1 MRFRDLRG
9 HRRLVGLLVRAA
21 ARGALPPS
29 LLFSGPDGVGKAT
42 AALALAALL
51 NCETAWPAPED
62 DEGLAAWDAC
72 GTCGTCRRIAR
83 AGEALRQGRGAAI
96 DAVLWLAPDERA
108 SIRIDSVR
116 AAVERAF
123 YRPFDGTRCRVIV
136 IDAAHALGV
145 DAQQALLKALE
156 EPPSVTRFVLVTSM
170 PDALAETI
178 RSRCA
183 HVRFGLLGPDD
194 LAAVLVERHG
204 WPAERAARA
213 AELGA
218 GSVERA
224 LGVADGSLVG
234 TRRLLFEVLRAVA
247 TAGTP
252 VERLQAAQVLAAPL
266 PVEAEEAGG
275 RPRAG
280 RGRGEAARVA
290 GGRGKGGAT
299 VSRPEMMSRLDALA
313 ALLRDLGVVATS
325 AGARRLA
332 NADLANELAGL
343 AARYDGCRV
352 VRAFAA
358 VDRARAALDLNVGQK
373 VVADWLALQL

>member
-1 MRFRDLRG
+1 
-9 HRRLVGLLVRAA
+9 V
-21 ARGALPPS
+21 
-29 LLFSGPDGVGKAT
+29 
-42 AALALAALL
+42 
-51 NCETAWPAPED
+51 
-62 DEGLAAWDAC
+62 
-72 GTCGTCRRIAR
+72 
-83 AGEALRQGRGAAI
+83 RQGRGAAT
-96 DAVLWLAPDERA
+96 DAIVWLAPDERA

-123 YRPFDGTRCRVIV
+123 YRPFDGSRCRLIV

-194 LAAVLVERHG
+194 LAAVLVERYG

-224 LGVADGSLVG
+224 LSAADGSLAG
-234 TRRLLFEVLRAVA
+234 TRRLLFDVLSTVA

-252 VERLQAAQVLAAPL
+252 FERLQAAQVLAAPL
-266 PVEAEEAGG
+266 P
-275 RPRAG
+275 
-280 RGRGEAARVA
+280 GEAARGS
-290 GGRGKGGAT
+290 GGRGKGGAA
-299 VSRPEMMSRLDALA
+299 VSRPEMMARLDGLA
-313 ALLRDLGVVATS
+313 ALLRDLGLVATR
-325 AGARRLA
+325 ADARRLA

-343 AARYDGCRV
+343 AKRYDGRRA
-352 VRAFAA
+352 VRAFTA

>member
-1 MRFRDLRG
+1 MRFHELRG
-9 HRRLVGLLVRAA
+9 HRRLVSLLVRAV

-42 AALALAALL
+42 AALALAALV
-51 NCETAWPAPED
+51 NCETAWPPPE

-72 GTCGTCRRIAR
+72 GTCGTCRRIGR
-83 AGEALRQGRGAAI
+83 AGEALRQGCGAAT
-96 DAVLWLAPDERA
+96 DAVVWLAPDERA

-116 AAVERAF
+116 AVVERAF
-123 YRPFDGTRCRVIV
+123 YRPFDGTRCRVVV
-136 IDAAHALGV
+136 IDDAHALGV

-204 WPAERAARA
+204 WPPERAARA

-224 LGVADGSLVG
+224 LSVAGGTLAG
-234 TRRLLFEVLRAVA
+234 TRRLLCEMLRAVA
-247 TAGTP
+247 AAGTP
-252 VERLQAAQVLAAPL
+252 VERLQAAQVLAAHL
-266 PVEAEEAGG
+266 PGETA
-275 RPRAG
+275 
-280 RGRGEAARVA
+280 RGS

-299 VSRPEMMSRLDALA
+299 VSRPEMTARLDALA
-313 ALLRDLGVVATS
+313 ALLRDLGIVATS
-325 AGARRLA
+325 GADARRLA

-343 AARYDGCRV
+343 AERYDGCRV
-352 VRAFAA
+352 VRAFTA

-373 VVADWLALQL
+373 VVADWLAWQL